1 MTEMARCSICGA
13 EHPLATMVT
22 GHRNPE
28 DPPDLPAR
36 AAPDPSDWWLQDG
49 EALHAAHPRSFFIPD
64 ADRRR
69 ALRPDDLVRLGF
81 AYGPHADREGE
92 GHIERMWVQVLDQ
105 DAAGRA
111 RGLLR
116 NSPARLTA
124 LRIGDRVTFEPQHV
138 LAIDY
143 TDEELGYAQD
153 EWPVVEEGVLREDRP
168 PDIVVRAASPDVAG
182 RDEWWMLCR
191 HDTAGPT
198 RRNVNDLTDRFPG
211 LAEPLRAGSGLWTLA
226 PGAPAEARWRR
237 VSDGDVAASE
247 EWQALLASIEDI
259 AQAMRDAAG
268 ADSS

>member
-28 DPPDLPAR
+28 DLPEEPAR
-36 AAPDPSDWWLQDG
+36 RAPDRSDWWLQDG
-49 EALHAAHPRSFFIPD
+49 EALHEAHPRSFFIPA

-92 GHIERMWVQVLDQ
+92 GHIERMWVQVLGQ
-105 DAAGRA
+105 DAAGRT
-111 RGLLR
+111 RELLR
-116 NSPARLTA
+116 NCPARLTE
-124 LRIGDRVTFEPQHV
+124 LRIGDGVTFEPQHV
-138 LAIDY
+138 LSIDY

-153 EWPVVEEGVLREDRP
+153 EWPVVDEAVLRDDRP
-168 PDIVVRAASPDVAG
+168 PDVVVRAASPDAAV

-198 RRNVNDLTDRFPG
+198 RRSVNDLTDRFPG
-211 LAEPLRAGSGLWTLA
+211 LAEPLRARSGLWTLA
-226 PGAPAEARWRR
+226 PGASPDARWCR
-237 VSDGDVAASE
+237 VSDGDVATSE
-247 EWQALLASIEDI
+247 EWQTLLASIEDI
-259 AQAMRDAAG
+259 AQAMRDAAER
-268 ADSS
+268 DRS